1 MTENVKKTKRH
12 WFDLVLLLAVVISAA
27 FALRSNGGFSSSE
40 QVYPASRLTAT
51 ARPALTPDPLT
62 SYIKRRDETRDKE
75 MQALQTL
82 LDGEKTGDSLR
93 ADGEKALL
101 DLTRFSEQELA
112 VEAALGGMGVSG
124 VAYVTNDLA
133 YVYVREKLTEE
144 QAALLFLSVS
154 EITGLS
160 DQNIRVADANSIV

>member
-1 MTENVKKTKRH
+1 MTENVKKGKRR
-12 WFDLVLLLAVVISAA
+12 WFDLVLLLVVVLSAA
-27 FALRSNGGFSSSE
+27 LALRSNGGFSSSE
-40 QVYPASRLTAT
+40 QVYSASRLTAT
-51 ARPALTPDPLT
+51 TQPTPTPDPLT
-62 SYIKRRDETRDKE
+62 KYIKQREETRDKE

-82 LDGEKTGDSLR
+82 LDSDKTSDSLR

-101 DLTRFSEQELA
+101 DLTHFSEQELA
-112 VEAALGGMGVSG
+112 VEAALSGMGVNG

-133 YVYVREKLTEE
+133 YVYVREKLTDE